1 MSTDL
6 YEGTSKFSLSFPCV
20 YPVCPISIDHTRLYV
35 IGDII
40 ARYTRSCNREVVFPL
55 GFHYSGL
62 TAHKFQSDL
71 NADGDNQTKR
81 IFEEIYKCNSYVIK
95 YLKQSPRN
103 ILDYYT
109 YLTIQ
114 DFRKINISAD
124 YDEFYTTTTKMYDDF
139 VLNVFEKYK
148 KNKVLV
154 ENGDNFQ
161 LNYNDED
168 WKNKMFSWAENVR
181 TIRPQEKNGL
191 MNSTED
197 LSNGWDIL
205 KTEGYGTHVK
215 DGRIID
221 SMHDSEL
228 LSLYDIINH
237 VSKNVKEFDSADMKC
252 LFDVLANEHEAGEIP
267 ENVSEVLKLMP
278 TSVLIMEE
286 HLKVWFIKKLY
297 LESLILEPDYR
308 TQNYFVLGLGMRNGK
323 RMSSSRGTA
332 ILLQDLIRLY
342 GAIKARIILLM
353 VGGHPSNFYNYDEN
367 IANEVETVFQSFK
380 NKINTELVEL
390 LKANESVLNR
400 MMGFQ
405 YKHEIEDLIK
415 DAPGVEEIFKKCEKM
430 IIDGNF
436 KQCLLEIM
444 SSVQKQMRK
453 YGAEDKIKLLYVINY
468 FFEILIGVNITEI

>member
-168 WKNKMFSWAENVR
+168 WKNKMFS
-181 TIRPQEKNGL
+181 
-191 MNSTED
+191 
-197 LSNGWDIL
+197 
-205 KTEGYGTHVK
+205 
-215 DGRIID
+215 
-221 SMHDSEL
+221 
-228 LSLYDIINH
+228 
-237 VSKNVKEFDSADMKC
+237 
-252 LFDVLANEHEAGEIP
+252 
-267 ENVSEVLKLMP
+267 
-278 TSVLIMEE
+278 
-286 HLKVWFIKKLY
+286 
-297 LESLILEPDYR
+297 
-308 TQNYFVLGLGMRNGK
+308 
-323 RMSSSRGTA
+323 
-332 ILLQDLIRLY
+332 
-342 GAIKARIILLM
+342 
-353 VGGHPSNFYNYDEN
+353 
-367 IANEVETVFQSFK
+367 
-380 NKINTELVEL
+380 
-390 LKANESVLNR
+390 
-400 MMGFQ
+400 
-405 YKHEIEDLIK
+405 
-415 DAPGVEEIFKKCEKM
+415 
-430 IIDGNF
+430 
-436 KQCLLEIM
+436 
-444 SSVQKQMRK
+444 
-453 YGAEDKIKLLYVINY
+453 
-468 FFEILIGVNITEI
+468 